1 MNWDNLSL
9 ILKQYYQDKG
19 LSEWFTNDEKYLSES
34 FIEIDK
40 LWLKNYNSIDTINY
54 VMISEAPLW
63 GIEKK
68 YIYNPKINNSQYFY
82 RSDLEYVLNKTIHNK
97 GDFLEELIAIG
108 FIIIDISPF
117 ALNAKSTVI
126 NYRTISKTDYK
137 RLLIETFPIYFSE
150 RLELIKTKTSNSV
163 KYFHRYSRVRKA
175 FNELISKII
184 FKNKL
189 VRSQNEI
196 FDISQDG
203 GGINKIVLN
212 EIING

>member
-68 YIYNPKINNSQYFY
+68 YIYNHKKLDIHSNQ
-82 RSDLEYVLNKTIHNK
+82 NK
-97 GDFLEELIAIG
+97 
-108 FIIIDISPF
+108 
-117 ALNAKSTVI
+117 
-126 NYRTISKTDYK
+126 
-137 RLLIETFPIYFSE
+137 
-150 RLELIKTKTSNSV
+150 
-163 KYFHRYSRVRKA
+163 
-175 FNELISKII
+175 
-184 FKNKL
+184 
-189 VRSQNEI
+189 
-196 FDISQDG
+196 
-203 GGINKIVLN
+203 
-212 EIING
+212 

>member
-1 MNWDNLSL
+1 MNWDKLSS

-40 LWLKNYNSIDTINY
+40 LWLKNYNSIDKINY

-68 YIYNPKINNSQYFY
+68 YIYNHKINNSQYFY

-117 ALNAKSTVI
+117 VLNAKSGASASYPVI
-126 NYRTISKTDYK
+126 EK
-137 RLLIETFPIYFSE
+137 
-150 RLELIKTKTSNSV
+150 NSFV
-163 KYFHRYSRVRKA
+163 DNFLSSPWNA
-175 FNELISKII
+175 FQFL
-184 FKNKL
+184 
-189 VRSQNEI
+189 
-196 FDISQDG
+196 
-203 GGINKIVLN
+203 
-212 EIING
+212 

>member
-19 LSEWFTNDEKYLSES
+19 LSEWLTNDEKYLSES

-68 YIYNPKINNSQYFY
+68 YIYNHKINNSQYFY

-150 RLELIKTKTSNSV
+150 RLELMKTKTSNSV
-163 KYFHRYSRVRKA
+163 KYFYRYSRVRKA

-184 FKNKL
+184 LENKL
-189 VRSQNEI
+189 IRSQNEI